1 MTQPTNTHINTRR
14 ALAHLRKAD
23 PVLARIIERAGPF
36 RLRVDASD
44 PFASLA
50 RAIIYQ
56 QISGQAAG
64 TIYARF
70 LGLFRRGRGF
80 DPAIRRTSPGWK
92 APPEPFPAP
101 RAVLR
106 VTEERLRS
114 AGLSRQKTAY
124 LKDLAAHFASGELS
138 TGAFDEWEDEAIIE
152 HLTQVKGIGRWT
164 AEMFL
169 MFHLAR
175 PDVLPVNDVGINRAI
190 QKQYGLKAPATSKQV
205 QKIGA
210 AWRPWA
216 TVACWYLW
224 RSEDTALPGG

>member
-1 MTQPTNTHINTRR
+1 MRPHRRIIPRR
-14 ALAHLRKAD
+14 AKAHLRAAD
-23 PVLARIIERAGPF
+23 PVMARIIDRAGPF
-36 RLRVDASD
+36 RLRADRSD

-56 QISGQAAG
+56 QISGAAAG
-64 TIYARF
+64 TIYGRF
-70 LGLFRRGRGF
+70 LDLFRRGRGF
-80 DPAIRRTSPGWK
+80 DSAVRRTSPGWK
-92 APPEPFPAP
+92 KPLDPFPAP

-106 VTEERLRS
+106 MPDLRLRS

-124 LKDLAAHFASGELS
+124 LKDLAAHFVSGELS
-138 TGAFDEWEDEAIIE
+138 PEAFDGWDDEAIIE
-152 HLTQVKGIGRWT
+152 HLTRVKGIGRWT

-190 QKQYGLKAPATSKQV
+190 QKQYGLRAPATPKQV
-205 QKIGA
+205 RKIGA
-210 AWRPWA
+210 VWRPWA

-224 RSEDTALPGG
+224 RSEDTALPVG

>member
-1 MTQPTNTHINTRR
+1 MERRINTRR
-14 ALAHLRKAD
+14 ALAHLRRAD
-23 PVLARIIERAGPF
+23 PVMARIIERAGPF
-36 RLRVDASD
+36 RLQVDDGD

-56 QISGQAAG
+56 QISGKAAG
-64 TIYARF
+64 TIHARF
-70 LGLFRRGRGF
+70 LKLFRRGRGF
-80 DPAIRRTSPGWK
+80 DPAIRRTSPAWK
-92 APPEPFPAP
+92 APVEPFPAP
-101 RAVLR
+101 RSVLR

-114 AGLSRQKTAY
+114 AGLSRQKITY
-124 LKDLAAHFASGELS
+124 LRDLAAHFASGRLT
-138 TGAFDEWEDEAIIE
+138 TGAFDEWDDEAIIE
-152 HLTQVKGIGRWT
+152 HLTRVKGIGRWT

-190 QKQYGLKAPATSKQV
+190 KKQYGLAASATPKQV

-224 RSEDTALPGG
+224 RSEDTSLPAG